1 MMNITQSIDIT
12 QIHNFF
18 NSMKCVWM
26 WVGGA
31 YVDKISAIHYSK
43 CEQMFVISLNCVIA
57 HFYQMGWYLTLWWV
71 LYWLTGCDIA
81 LCFLLQLSVLV

>member
-43 CEQMFVISLNCVIA
+43 CEQMFVISLNCLCHCTLLSNGLVFNPLVGVVLA
-57 HFYQMGWYLTLWWV
+57 HRL
-71 LYWLTGCDIA
+71 
-81 LCFLLQLSVLV
+81 